1 MLELAMPAR
10 AGRLALPDAPG
21 GFLPPPEWPQVV
33 QAIVLS
39 LGFKLVPTLGDGRCL
54 YHAAAI
60 VMDWFDLV
68 SNDDGNFYTHAGA
81 DAVAAGALAAMRAHE
96 QMWRHVDEANWNLA
110 VQIASG
116 KGPPRVFPDPD
127 CCVRGVACFIQ
138 RWVVVTDCKLGS
150 HQAGFFFFPPGSEPA
165 LPCPLSGKSQLYLY
179 VRPDQKQELSYL
191 FNSLSPIVFI
201 RTKTESGAAHYT
213 ATLPAPRSTANQLT
227 AQSAAQLPAAE
238 PLAAATGAVGGRP
251 SSPNDL
257 YCDRRAG
264 GSGGLVLPY
273 SSRGSSQ
280 LEAR

>member
-39 LGFKLVPTLGDGRCL
+39 LGFKLVPTLGDGRSL

-116 KGPPRVFPDPD
+116 KGPSRVFPDPD

-138 RWVVVTDCKLGS
+138 RWVVVADCKLGS
-150 HQAGFFFFPPGSEPA
+150 HQ
-165 LPCPLSGKSQLYLY
+165 
-179 VRPDQKQELSYL
+179 
-191 FNSLSPIVFI
+191 
-201 RTKTESGAAHYT
+201 
-213 ATLPAPRSTANQLT
+213 
-227 AQSAAQLPAAE
+227 
-238 PLAAATGAVGGRP
+238 LA
-251 SSPNDL
+251 SSSS
-257 YCDRRAG
+257 RRAVSRLCHARCLG
-264 GSGGLVLPY
+264 NPSCTCTSDQIRSR
-273 SSRGSSQ
+273 SSRTCSI
-280 LEAR
+280 R